1 MTEGMGA
8 DNALAQLEA
17 DLRLL
22 SSESRRADSLTGQ
35 LTGWLSG
42 PEHPQIK
49 ESAERAM
56 LRLRSMASSDDAETA
71 AKHRKVLRLCLSA
84 GLQCVLRSRA
94 VHARRAN
101 CAIYCT

>member
-1 MTEGMGA
+1 MGGEH
-8 DNALAQLEA
+8 ALAQVEA

-22 SSESRRADSLTGQ
+22 SSESRKADSLTGQ

-56 LRLRSMASSDDAETA
+56 LKLRSIASSNDPATA
-71 AKHRKVLRLCLSA
+71 AKHRKVLLLGC
-84 GLQCVLRSRA
+84 
-94 VHARRAN
+94 
-101 CAIYCT
+101 

>member
-1 MTEGMGA
+1 MGA
-8 DNALAQLEA
+8 DNALAQLDA

-71 AKHRKVLRLCLSA
+71 AKHRKVLHLCLSA
-84 GLQCVLRSRA
+84 APHVSSARA
-94 VHARRAN
+94 GCTCRRAD
-101 CAIYCT
+101 

>member
-1 MTEGMGA
+1 VAMPR
-8 DNALAQLEA
+8 DSALPSLEA

-22 SSESRRADSLTGQ
+22 SSESRRSESITGQ

-56 LRLRSMASSDDAETA
+56 LKLRTLANNEDPEVM
-71 AKHRKVLRLCLSA
+71 AKHRKVCKLSSDLILVILVKRLAPIIVTCII
-84 GLQCVLRSRA
+84 R
-94 VHARRAN
+94 
-101 CAIYCT
+101 T